1 MKKDLEKI
9 RIIFLIYAALVI
21 VSVAFLTSGNESF
34 LSKGI
39 SHFFFLTGLFFS
51 YYIYRI
57 EKKYDR
63 RDNK

>member
-1 MKKDLEKI
+1 MKKDLDKI

-39 SHFFFLTGLFFS
+39 SSFSFLTGMLFGA
-51 YYIYRI
+51 YI
-57 EKKYDR
+57 
-63 RDNK
+63 

>member
-39 SHFFFLTGLFFS
+39 PSFFLLTGILFS
-51 YYIYRI
+51 GYIYRI
-57 EKKYDR
+57 EKKYDKK
-63 RDNK
+63 DNK

>member
-39 SHFFFLTGLFFS
+39 SHFFFF
-51 YYIYRI
+51 
-57 EKKYDR
+57 DR
-63 RDNK
+63 TVF

>member
-39 SHFFFLTGLFFS
+39 SHFFF
-51 YYIYRI
+51 
-57 EKKYDR
+57 
-63 RDNK
+63 